1 VVFVCQNNQYA
12 ITLAASEHLAGA
24 SIADRGLGYNIPGIK
39 VDGMDVLAVRDAVQ
53 TAVAR
58 ARRGEGPSLIE
69 AVAYRLAGHF
79 AGDKGD
85 YRPAAEVEEWRK
97 KDPVLSYEKYLLD
110 EQVLSQEEAD
120 AIRDELTREVELAKE
135 RALQDP
141 EPDAGDLG
149 LDEVYAVTA

>member
-1 VVFVCQNNQYA
+1 V
-12 ITLAASEHLAGA
+12 
-24 SIADRGLGYNIPGIK
+24 ADRGLGYNIPGIQ

-85 YRPAAEVEEWRK
+85 YRPAAEVEEWRQR
-97 KDPVLSYEKYLLD
+97 DPVSAYEKYLLD
-110 EQVLSQEEAD
+110 EQVLSQEEAE
-120 AIRDELTREVELAKE
+120 AIREELTKEVAMAKMQ
-135 RALQDP
+135 ALQDS

-149 LDEVYAVTA
+149 LDDVYAVTA